1 MKSNHIVL
9 FVAMAAVMVFSSC
22 KSKKTIPQNLSFA
35 FYNLENLFDTINDP
49 SINDESYLPDA
60 ENPWNSK
67 RYLHKLDQL
76 SKVMADIKAPGF
88 PSLFG
93 LCEVENREVIEHL
106 IAHPTLKNAHYK
118 IIHQNSP
125 DERGIDVALLYQES
139 AFKPVYKRFVH
150 VAVPENPDN
159 KTRDI
164 LYAKGLTAH
173 NDTLHVFVN
182 HWVSRW
188 GGQEATAPSRNYIA
202 GLIKSIT
209 DSIMQVNP
217 NANILISGDLNDN
230 PTDASLAEYLL
241 AKEVVATP
249 EKSTLYNLSLTL
261 YKEGNGSLY
270 YKSWD
275 MFDQIIVSSAMLTGA
290 GGIKVMSD
298 KQTVIKH
305 DYLLF
310 KPKNGEPRPNR
321 TASGKQYYGGYSDHL
336 PVFIQMQTE

>member
-1 MKSNHIVL
+1 MNLKNFFLLIWTIGL
-9 FVAMAAVMVFSSC
+9 LTFAGC
-22 KSKKTIPQNLSFA
+22 KSQKTPPAKLSFA

-49 SINDESYLPDA
+49 NINDESFLPDA
-60 ENPWNSK
+60 ENPWNSQ
-67 RYLHKLDQL
+67 RYQHKLDQM
-76 SKVMADIKAPGF
+76 SKAMADIDPSGY

-93 LCEVENREVIEHL
+93 LCEVENKAVVQDL
-106 IAHPTLKNAHYK
+106 IDQPALKNAHYQ
-118 IIHQNSP
+118 IIHKDSP
-125 DERGIDVALLYQES
+125 DERGIDVALLYQAS
-139 AFKPVYKRFVH
+139 DFKPLYKRFVR
-150 VAVPENPDN
+150 VSIPENPDD

-164 LYAKGLTAH
+164 LYAKGVTAH

-217 NANILISGDLNDN
+217 NANILIAGDLNDN
-230 PTDASLAEYLL
+230 PTDASVMEYLQ
-241 AKEVVATP
+241 AKEVTASP
-249 EKSTLYNLSLTL
+249 EKSALYNLSLTL
-261 YKEGNGSLY
+261 YKEGAGSLY

-275 MFDQIIVSSAMLTGA
+275 MFDQIIVSSAMLTGE
-290 GGIKVMSD
+290 GGIKVSSE

-305 DYLLF
+305 DYLLY

-321 TASGKQYYGGYSDHL
+321 TASGKKYFGGFSDHL
-336 PVFIQMQTE
+336 PVFIQMQAE